1 MKTWDNIVSRSN
13 ISQIWEIVWINLGY
27 AADRAGGAGQEGKTV
42 TVIDDLRRMPAD
54 DARFDGAAR
63 VRLSGDLRESLL
75 PGLAEITSDVALL
88 LVSETAWPDDLFT
101 LLDEARQRIPALDV
115 YSLALIDT
123 RTCDCFPEFRVTL
136 EAYADEVVSLP
147 AAWEDVVEGVV

>member
-1 MKTWDNIVSRSN
+1 MLAGLVSVEK
-13 ISQIWEIVWINLGY
+13 IEL
-27 AADRAGGAGQEGKTV
+27 AAALTQRFGQEGKTV